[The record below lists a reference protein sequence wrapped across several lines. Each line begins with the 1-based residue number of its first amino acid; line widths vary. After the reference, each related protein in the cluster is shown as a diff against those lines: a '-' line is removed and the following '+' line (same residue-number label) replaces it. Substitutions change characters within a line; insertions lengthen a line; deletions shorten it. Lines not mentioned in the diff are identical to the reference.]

1 MTRGHSITNTGHADP
16 QFKDIDQ
23 AQKYAAY
30 KRALDHYLS
39 PAPSPHFVEPM
50 LFAVDAETSFE
61 SALVH
66 TSSLLRCAA
75 ATAQEAGDRL
85 EGTSQWRAGLSCV
98 GLRSGPNKVTS
109 IFQEDRGG
117 WFQGCFAAQRG
128 ASPLS
133 TKRSGSANVFGG

>member
-1 MTRGHSITNTGHADP
+1 MLPRSVAHIYEKHAAVRMIEAP
-16 QFKDIDQ
+16 VKIDQ

-39 PAPSPHFVEPM
+39 PAPSPDSVEPM
-50 LFAVDAETSFE
+50 VFAVDAETSFE

-85 EGTSQWRAGLSCV
+85 EGTSQALVISVLHLVDMARAMVDRAVECV
-98 GLRSGPNKVTS
+98 QPR
-109 IFQEDRGG
+109 
-117 WFQGCFAAQRG
+117 
-128 ASPLS
+128 
-133 TKRSGSANVFGG
+133 